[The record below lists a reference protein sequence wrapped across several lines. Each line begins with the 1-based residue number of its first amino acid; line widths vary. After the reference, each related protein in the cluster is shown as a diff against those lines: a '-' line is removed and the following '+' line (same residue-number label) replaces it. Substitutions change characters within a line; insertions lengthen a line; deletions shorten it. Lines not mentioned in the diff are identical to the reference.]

1 MHTMVRAHA
10 QHRTRPQRDAEHVCC
25 TRAPPNPLARTL
37 MLRVRP
43 FTAGVHGVIMRPLW
57 PVSARSGNLVSAPGL
72 RAASSW
78 SLGSHELSGVTGMIM
93 TVRVA
98 DSGLRGT
105 VPKAKRLLARR
116 RRRKF

>member
-1 MHTMVRAHA
+1 M
-10 QHRTRPQRDAEHVCC
+10 
-25 TRAPPNPLARTL
+25 
-37 MLRVRP
+37 
-43 FTAGVHGVIMRPLW
+43 
-57 PVSARSGNLVSAPGL
+57 
-72 RAASSW
+72 ASSAIAMPTKNTPKF
-78 SLGSHELSGVTGMIM
+78 SKKALGSHELSGVTGMIM